1 MSLSMPVGEFFENS
15 EIFVTG
21 GSGVVGKA
29 LIEKLLRSCNVR
41 RIYVLMRTRHHL
53 GAEERLQKMR
63 KAHIF
68 HVLRKE
74 RPEQLDKLVAISGD
88 VSLPGLGLDQAA
100 KELMSEVTFVYHC
113 AATVRFDEPLRKAL
127 RLNVGGTLEAIKFA
141 QTLKN
146 LRMFMH
152 VSTFFSNPYLERVE
166 PKHYSSPMD
175 WRTCLRLVDKIQDDD
190 LLDALT
196 RNVHSR
202 IIVGFPNTYTFTK
215 NLAESL
221 INDYRE
227 QLPVVVYRPS
237 IVLFAVNDPSPGFAP
252 SLMGAM
258 GLFSLV
264 GTGILKTVY
273 LGKNIHLDITPQD
286 IGIKS
291 MLCYTQSA
299 YNSYHQ
305 SDPPKDLL
313 VFQCSSRTH
322 IPHTFTEMAEQMDNL
337 SLWEA
342 MPFQKSLLLP
352 GCHYTDKRWL
362 YQFLVFTKQ
371 ILPALLVDMLL
382 SLCGRK
388 PVVLGIVRKAYLTL
402 EVMKPFMF
410 NNYLSPGTTNV
421 KYLIDYNRGTDFEMG
436 TYEYPVTNELMVVK
450 CQDMLQSIR
459 HDLLKEDPRT
469 LERSKRILRFKLYF
483 YQAIRLLLVYKVLK
497 FLWIYYFT

>member
-421 KYLIDYNRGTDFEMG
+421 KYLIDYNRGSLF
-436 TYEYPVTNELMVVK
+436 PA
-450 CQDMLQSIR
+450 
-459 HDLLKEDPRT
+459 RT
-469 LERSKRILRFKLYF
+469 LKWERMNIPLRMN
-483 YQAIRLLLVYKVLK
+483 
-497 FLWIYYFT
+497 